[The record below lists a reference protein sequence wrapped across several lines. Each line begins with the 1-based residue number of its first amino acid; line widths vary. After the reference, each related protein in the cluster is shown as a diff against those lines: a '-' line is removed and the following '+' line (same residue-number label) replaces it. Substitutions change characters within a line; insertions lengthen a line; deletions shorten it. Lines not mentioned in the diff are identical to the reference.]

1 MKLKNVMR
9 VVARFARE
17 KAAVSS
23 LEYAIVVSVV
33 VAGVGGALWAFSDD
47 LQTAIASIGTAV
59 ETTAATA
66 PTGTLAQPTA

>member
-17 KAAVSS
+17 KAAVSA

-33 VAGVGGALWAFSDD
+33 IAGVGGALWAFSGNVE
-47 LQTAIASIGTAV
+47 TAIGDIGNAV
-59 ETTAATA
+59 EATAATA
-66 PTGTLAQPTA
+66 PTGTLTQPTP